1 MFFFFAGEVKC
12 SVLLEPMSLMSYRAT
27 ETLLNVTNIR
37 LRVIG
42 AEKIPQWR
50 TENAAGERTHIL
62 SGWFGKFGE
71 QFYLSYQIL
80 SCISLFQ
87 SMTRTTASH

>member
-27 ETLLNVTNIR
+27 ETLLNVTNMR

-42 AEKIPQWR
+42 AEKFL
-50 TENAAGERTHIL
+50 NGERRMPLEKEHI
-62 SGWFGKFGE
+62 S
-71 QFYLSYQIL
+71 
-80 SCISLFQ
+80 
-87 SMTRTTASH
+87 